1 MDQAKSSHYAVNDVT
16 MNIFLCVC
24 GLFLSFVCLCVCV
37 CVQVVE
43 ILTHVSK
50 RLRSRPEILL
60 PMAALLEQFT
70 SSDSAPQ
77 VVVSDSHWHVAM
89 PASVVLYI
97 SYAPYYPPARA
108 CASRGYA
115 ISVGD
120 RYRL

>member
-1 MDQAKSSHYAVNDVT
+1 MCGL
-16 MNIFLCVC
+16 FLSFVCLVVCVC

-77 VVVSDSHWHVAM
+77 VVVSDSH
-89 PASVVLYI
+89 
-97 SYAPYYPPARA
+97 
-108 CASRGYA
+108 
-115 ISVGD
+115 
-120 RYRL
+120 